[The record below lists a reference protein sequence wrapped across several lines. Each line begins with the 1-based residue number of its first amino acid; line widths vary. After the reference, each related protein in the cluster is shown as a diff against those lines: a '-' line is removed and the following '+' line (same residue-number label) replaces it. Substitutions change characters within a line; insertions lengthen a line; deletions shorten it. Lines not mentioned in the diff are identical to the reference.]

1 MVLARKSENRESI
14 LAYGWSK
21 EGERLLKKKQAVA
34 VAFDC
39 RSEGSGHMRSKV
51 CGVSSVKCDH
61 HSEARE
67 GRNLEFG

>member
-1 MVLARKSENRESI
+1 MLLARKSENRESI
-14 LAYGWSK
+14 LAYGWLK
-21 EGERLLKKKQAVA
+21 EGERLMKKQAVA
-34 VAFDC
+34 VAVGC

-67 GRNLEFG
+67 GKNLEFD